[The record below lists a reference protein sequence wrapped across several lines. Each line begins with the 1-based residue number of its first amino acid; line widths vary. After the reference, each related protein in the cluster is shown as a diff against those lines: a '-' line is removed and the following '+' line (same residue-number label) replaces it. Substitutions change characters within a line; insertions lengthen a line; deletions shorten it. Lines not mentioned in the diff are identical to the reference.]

1 MNYEENLTPEQIIKR
16 NQISTAICEEVV
28 RVEAQDKSCTDFYNS
43 KEWKTARAMT
53 IARDDSIDVWEY
65 MKSGRV
71 QPGNVVHHIV
81 SVIDNPEL
89 RCTLSNLVTV
99 SPQSHREIEKLYNK
113 GNKQLVQAILQDE
126 VDRRMALLMP
136 QPQPQTQPPVDEGLG
151 EGESLV

>member
-43 KEWKTARAMT
+43 KEWKAARAMT

-113 GNKQLVQAILQDE
+113 GNKQLVQSILQEE
-126 VDRRMALLMP
+126 VDRRTALFMP
-136 QPQPQTQPPVDEGLG
+136 QPPVDTGLG
-151 EGESLV
+151 EGESYI

>member
-28 RVEAQDKSCTDFYNS
+28 RVEAQDKSCSDFYNS
-43 KEWKTARAMT
+43 KEWKAARAMT
-53 IARDDSIDVWEY
+53 IARDDGIDVWEY
-65 MKSGRV
+65 MKSGRI

-113 GNKQLVQAILQDE
+113 GNKQLVQAILQE
-126 VDRRMALLMP
+126 EADRRTALFIP

-151 EGESLV
+151 EGESYI

>member
-1 MNYEENLTPEQIIKR
+1 MSYEYEENLTPEQIIKR
-16 NQISTAICEEVV
+16 NQISTAICEEVM
-28 RVEAQDKSCTDFYNS
+28 RVDAQDKSCTDFYNS
-43 KEWKTARAMT
+43 KEWKAARVMT

-65 MKSGRV
+65 MKTGRV

-113 GNKQLVQAILQDE
+113 GNKQLVQSILQEE
-126 VDRRMALLMP
+126 VDRRTARFMP
-136 QPQPQTQPPVDEGLG
+136 QPPVDNTGLG
-151 EGESLV
+151 EGESYI

>member
-1 MNYEENLTPEQIIKR
+1 MSYEHEENLTPEQIIER
-16 NQISTAICEEVV
+16 NKISTAICEEVM

-43 KEWKTARAMT
+43 KEWRAARAMT

-65 MKSGRV
+65 MKSGRI

-113 GNKQLVQAILQDE
+113 GNKQLVQTILQGE
-126 VDRRMALLMP
+126 ADRRTALFMP
-136 QPQPQTQPPVDEGLG
+136 QPPVDAGLG